1 MSIDEMHK
9 FEQNEMKK
17 KRYIKNLLYDWLI
30 YYIPK
35 PIRKILVDF
44 KNKVISLFK
53 TSTTK
58 DYGKEP

>member
-1 MSIDEMHK
+1 MHK